1 MEPMLGRNGS
11 PEQAGCVA
19 ISDRGATKMT
29 IHTGKLRRRLRRLR
43 LPMALDLLLGTL
55 AAYVQ
60 QKRLRGLRDRP
71 FMPGPV

>member
-1 MEPMLGRNGS
+1 
-11 PEQAGCVA
+11 
-19 ISDRGATKMT
+19 MT